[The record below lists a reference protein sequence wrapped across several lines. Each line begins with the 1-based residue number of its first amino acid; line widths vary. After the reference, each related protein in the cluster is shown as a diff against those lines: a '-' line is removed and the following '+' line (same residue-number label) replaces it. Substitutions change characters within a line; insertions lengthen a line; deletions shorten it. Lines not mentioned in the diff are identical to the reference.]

1 MVPLLE
7 LRDLSV
13 RFAAPGGEVAA
24 VRGLDL
30 SVAEGLCL
38 GIVGESGAGKS
49 QIFLAVMGLLARNGA
64 ASGSVRFRGAE
75 LLGAPAAE
83 LNRVRG
89 RHMAMVFQDP
99 MTSLNPYLKISR
111 QMTEVL
117 VIHKGLDEG
126 AARVAALGMLD
137 RVRIPDARRRFDTYP
152 HEFSGGMRQRVMIA
166 MALLAEPELLIA
178 DEPTTALDV
187 TVQAE
192 IVDLLAELRA
202 AANTAIVLITHDLAV
217 IAGLAERVAVVYAG
231 RIVEEGSAE
240 DIFYD
245 PQHPYTRGLLEAMPR
260 LDGAAAGDLDT
271 IPGAPPDP
279 LSLPPGCAFQGR
291 CAWRLPE
298 CAVERPVL
306 RPAGPERRKA
316 CHLER
321 LAP

>member
-1 MVPLLE
+1 LE
-7 LRDLSV
+7 IRDLSV

-24 VRGLDL
+24 VTGLDL

-38 GIVGESGAGKS
+38 GVVGESGGGKS
-49 QIFLAVMGLLARNGA
+49 QIFLAALGLLARNGA

-89 RHMAMVFQDP
+89 RHIAMVFQDP

-111 QMTEVL
+111 QLTEVL
-117 VIHKGLDEG
+117 VTHKGLDEG
-126 AARVAALGMLD
+126 AACAASLRMLD
-137 RVRIPDARRRFDTYP
+137 RVRIPDARRRFDGYA

-202 AANTAIVLITHDLAV
+202 AADTAIVLITHDLAV
-217 IAGLAERVAVVYAG
+217 IAGLAQRVAVVYAG
-231 RIVEEGSAE
+231 RLVEEGSAE
-240 DIFYD
+240 DIFYR
-245 PQHPYTRGLLEAMPR
+245 PQHPYTRGLLAAMPR
-260 LDGAAAGDLDT
+260 LDGAAAGELDT

-279 LSLPPGCAFQGR
+279 LSLPPGCAFEAR

-298 CAVERPVL
+298 CAAERPAL
-306 RPAGPERRKA
+306 RPAGRERRKA